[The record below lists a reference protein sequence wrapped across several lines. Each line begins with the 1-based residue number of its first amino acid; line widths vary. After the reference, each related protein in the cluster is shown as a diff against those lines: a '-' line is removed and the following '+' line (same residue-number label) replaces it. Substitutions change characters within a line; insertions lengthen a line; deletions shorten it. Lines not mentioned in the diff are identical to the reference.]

1 MTNEQ
6 LERAIEFLIQSQADL
21 FARNKE
27 MQATDERLQVKLD
40 SLSETVRNLAVLG
53 HDLVRVAEIHSRRL
67 DGLEGILPH

>member
-40 SLSETVRNLAVLG
+40 NLSETIRNLAVLG
-53 HDLVRVAEIHSRRL
+53 RDLVRVAEIHSRRL
-67 DGLEGILPH
+67 DGLEGISPH